1 MLLMSKKGLALKLA
15 SQCLKCRQT
24 DSYLA
29 FSEVAGPHPSF
40 CCFCQ
45 EYVAIMIFKNFFFVF
60 FPAIILPLTLK
71 IYL

>member
-24 DSYLA
+24 DSYVA

-45 EYVAIMIFKNFFFVF
+45 QWQ
-60 FPAIILPLTLK
+60 
-71 IYL
+71 